1 MNQINGACLCGAVR
15 YSFVAEPIATRI
27 CWCRDCQ
34 HIASNGT
41 VNVVV
46 PTSALEIVGQLNEHT
61 TTADSGNQVRRRFCP
76 QCGSHL
82 FANSSA
88 RPQFTVVRAGTLD
101 DPSSIQPT
109 MNIWAGS
116 APSWACLSPEL
127 ERVEQQPVQP
137 QQAQNSSQT

>member
-1 MNQINGACLCGAVR
+1 MTVRTGQCLCGAVR
-15 YSFVAEPIATRI
+15 FTLSADPLAARV
-27 CWCRDCQ
+27 CWCKDCQ

-41 VNVVV
+41 VNIMV
-46 PTSALEIVGQLNEHT
+46 PTAALET
-61 TTADSGNQVRRRFCP
+61 TGTTSEYLSTAESGNAVTRRFCP

-109 MNIWAGS
+109 SNIWSGS
-116 APSWACLSPEL
+116 APAWACLDASL
-127 ERVEQQPVQP
+127 ERVEKQPAAP
-137 QQAQNSSQT
+137 QAPK

>member
-1 MNQINGACLCGAVR
+1 MTVRTGQCLCGAVR
-15 YSFVAEPIATRI
+15 FTLSADPLAARV
-27 CWCRDCQ
+27 CWCKDCQ

-41 VNVVV
+41 VNIMV
-46 PTSALEIVGQLNEHT
+46 PTAALETSGT
-61 TTADSGNQVRRRFCP
+61 TSEYLSTAESGNAVTRRFCP

-109 MNIWAGS
+109 SNIWSGS
-116 APSWACLSPEL
+116 APAWACLDASL
-127 ERVEQQPVQP
+127 ERVEKQPAAP
-137 QQAQNSSQT
+137 QAPK